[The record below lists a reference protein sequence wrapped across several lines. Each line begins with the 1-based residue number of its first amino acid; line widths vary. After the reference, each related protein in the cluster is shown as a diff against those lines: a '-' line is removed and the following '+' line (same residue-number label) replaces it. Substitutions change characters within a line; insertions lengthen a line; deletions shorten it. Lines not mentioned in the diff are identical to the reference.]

1 MADTIVNTPGNMDR
15 TDNVVGWVIAAVI
28 ALALFLGVIALF
40 RNTALTPTTPITTTE
55 VNIPNTGG
63 TPAGMMDGTGG
74 SGTGTGTG
82 TTGSGTG
89 TGTGTGA
96 GGSY

>member
-1 MADTIVNTPGNMDR
+1 MADTIVNTPGSIDR

-40 RNTALTPTTPITTTE
+40 RNTVLTPAAPITSTE
-55 VNIPNTGG
+55 VNIPNTGVAPVDTTGG
-63 TPAGMMDGTGG
+63 TSG

-82 TTGSGTG
+82 MTDSGTG
-89 TGTGTGA
+89 TGTGTGT
-96 GGSY
+96 SY